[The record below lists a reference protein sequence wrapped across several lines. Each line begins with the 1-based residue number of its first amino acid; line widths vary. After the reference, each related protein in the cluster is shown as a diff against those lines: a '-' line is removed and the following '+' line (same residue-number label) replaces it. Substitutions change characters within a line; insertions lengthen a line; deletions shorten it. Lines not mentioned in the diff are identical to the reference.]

1 MNWFDAERI
10 KELEQRVKV
19 LEEKVK
25 LISNVQILH
34 TDIIKKIEKGE
45 LKCRNQYLKTKKKLE
60 NF

>member
-10 KELEQRVKV
+10 KELEQRISV

-34 TDIIKKIEKGE
+34 TDIIKKVEYGKE
-45 LKCRNQYLKTKKKLE
+45 
-60 NF
+60 